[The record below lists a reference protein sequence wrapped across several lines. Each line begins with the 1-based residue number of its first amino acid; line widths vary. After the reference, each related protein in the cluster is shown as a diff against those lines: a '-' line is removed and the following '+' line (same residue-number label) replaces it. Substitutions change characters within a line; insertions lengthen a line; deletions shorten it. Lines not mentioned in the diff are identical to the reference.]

1 MHKPVEEDIITFT
14 QVEIKHFM
22 PEWIPNGKKIHKTRI
37 FPTEQKNMI
46 YYSRHGKHFSV
57 HNTQFE

>member
-22 PEWIPNGKKIHKTRI
+22 PEWIPNEKKYTRQ
-37 FPTEQKNMI
+37 E
-46 YYSRHGKHFSV
+46 YSLLNKRI
-57 HNTQFE
+57 